1 MKTRSALGTSGDTH
15 GEHAVIHVFPALPV
29 PAAVEVGRAWMPKAD
44 LPMIIY
50 DRNRRRRG
58 DLQILAGPLR
68 VKQESQILWEYVE
81 VLERLRVRS
90 GASNCCSHTRTRA
103 VRSRYE
109 ENVCSSGSKR
119 RTTFCE
125 SVAQYG
131 NTEDWQSHHRSHS
144 LFFDCVP
151 SCAKFRFTSTQHLDQ
166 PPIRRERRRAAISRR
181 RERW

>member
-68 VKQESQILWEYVE
+68 VKQESQILSEYVE

-90 GASNCCSHTRTRA
+90 GANKG
-103 VRSRYE
+103 
-109 ENVCSSGSKR
+109 SS
-119 RTTFCE
+119 F
-125 SVAQYG
+125 A
-131 NTEDWQSHHRSHS
+131 
-144 LFFDCVP
+144 L
-151 SCAKFRFTSTQHLDQ
+151 
-166 PPIRRERRRAAISRR
+166 
-181 RERW
+181 